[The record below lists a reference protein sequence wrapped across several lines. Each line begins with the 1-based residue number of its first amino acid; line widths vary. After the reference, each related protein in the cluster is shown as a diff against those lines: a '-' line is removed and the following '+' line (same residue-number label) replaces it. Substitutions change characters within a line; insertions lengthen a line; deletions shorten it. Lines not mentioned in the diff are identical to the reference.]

1 MATAVISLMAF
12 IIVLATA
19 FSSLGN
25 LVGLTVTSADSMR
38 ASWREAERVVDSSV
52 IPISASV
59 SGADVDIVIGNRG
72 RLKYAEPDLTDWEVV
87 VRYDDAGGTSHI
99 EYLEFASVLAIG
111 NWTVQQIY
119 LEQSTSTVEIYE
131 PDILNSDEEMVIRA
145 RLANTPG
152 TPTLNQ
158 VTVTPPEGG
167 TGTVHFNG

>member
-1 MATAVISLMAF
+1 MSTAVISLFAF

-19 FSSLGN
+19 FTALGN
-25 LVGLTVTSADSMR
+25 LVGLSVTSADSLR
-38 ASWREAERVVDSSV
+38 SSWREAERFVDSSI

-59 SGADVDIVIGNRG
+59 SGTDVDIVIGNRG
-72 RLKYAEPDLTDWEVV
+72 RLKYAEPDLEDWEVV
-87 VRYDDAGGTSHI
+87 VRYDDAGGTSYV
-99 EYLEFASVLAIG
+99 EYLDYASVLATG
-111 NWTVQQIY
+111 SWTVQQIY

-131 PDILNSDEEMVIRA
+131 LDILNSEEEMVIRA

-158 VTVTPPEGG
+158 VTVSPPEGG